1 MKTLEFIKNNNSKND
16 IEESVIV
23 FGLDML
29 KTIIIEIIVAVML
42 AIFAGCFWRAM
53 IFLACNDIFGYT
65 YAVETICRRIS
76 YPE

>member
-42 AIFAGCFWRAM
+42 AIFAGCF
-53 IFLACNDIFGYT
+53 G
-65 YAVETICRRIS
+65 VQ
-76 YPE
+76 

>member
-1 MKTLEFIKNNNSKND
+1 MKTLEFIKNNNGKND

-29 KTIIIEIIVAVML
+29 KTVIIEIIVAVVL
-42 AIFAGCFWRAM
+42 AIFAGCF
-53 IFLACNDIFGYT
+53 LACNDISGYT

>member
-1 MKTLEFIKNNNSKND
+1 MKTLEFIKNYNSKND

-29 KTIIIEIIVAVML
+29 KTVIIEIIVAVVL
-42 AIFAGCFWRAM
+42 AIFAGC
-53 IFLACNDIFGYT
+53 LAYNDISGYT

-76 YPE
+76 YSE